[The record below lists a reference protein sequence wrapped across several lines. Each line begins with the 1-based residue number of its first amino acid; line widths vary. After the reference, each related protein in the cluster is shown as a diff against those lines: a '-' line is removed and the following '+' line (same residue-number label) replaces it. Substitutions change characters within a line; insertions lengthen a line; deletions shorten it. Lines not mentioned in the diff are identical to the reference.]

1 MIVEGA
7 LQVMGRAGARQV
19 PEAEVVLVHTYGGMM
34 AEHSTLIL
42 GRRR

>member
-7 LQVMGRAGARQV
+7 LQVMGRADGRQV
-19 PEAEVVLVHTYGGMM
+19 KAERALVHSYGGMM

-42 GRRR
+42 GRNA